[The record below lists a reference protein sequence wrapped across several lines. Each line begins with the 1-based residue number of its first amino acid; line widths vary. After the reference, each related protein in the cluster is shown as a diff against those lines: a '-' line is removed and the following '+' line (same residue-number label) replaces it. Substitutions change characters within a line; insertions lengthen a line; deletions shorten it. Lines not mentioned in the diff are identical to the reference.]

1 MLSFGVLGYLMR
13 KLDLNTAAVVL
24 ALILGPIGEKGLRNA
39 LRTSRGSISV
49 LFSSVV
55 CWVLIALCIFGILSP
70 IFMNKL
76 EKKAE
81 ADAADTAGGLDELE
95 KLTEEDSV

>member
-1 MLSFGVLGYLMR
+1 M
-13 KLDLNTAAVVL
+13 
-24 ALILGPIGEKGLRNA
+24 
-39 LRTSRGSISV
+39 

-81 ADAADTAGGLDELE
+81 ADAAENAGGLDELE

>member
-1 MLSFGVLGYLMR
+1 MR
-13 KLDLNTAAVVL
+13 KFDLNTAAVVL

-39 LRTSRGSISV
+39 LRISEGNVSI

-55 CWVLIALCIFGILSP
+55 CWVLIALCVVGIVSP
-70 IFMNKL
+70 FLMAKM

-81 ADAADTAGGLDELE
+81 AEAVAGTAEDIGV
-95 KLTEEDSV
+95 LTEEDSV